1 MARTFPSRARS
12 PRPPRPPRPPRSSP
26 FARRAWAVRLAL
38 AWLALLGAAH
48 AAPPPAA
55 GDDGDGD
62 GQEPTE
68 PAKPPPQRA
77 RVRVPERDGMLL
89 IPGGRFP
96 MGTNNPKTPNE
107 RPQRVVT
114 VGAFWLDRT
123 EVTVGAYRACV
134 DAKRC
139 ERPQRRS
146 ATCTYDLG
154 DPELPVSCVR
164 WSDADTYC
172 KSVNKR
178 LPAEAEWEFAAR
190 GPEGWGYPWGTRYP
204 DCKLANTL
212 LRENSGRT
220 CHTRPWPVGSAPANA
235 SKYGVLDLSGNV
247 QEWTADWYTE
257 RLGSLAPLSG
267 ASHTLRGGGWLSTP
281 NQSRAAARDWASALE
296 AGPNVGFR
304 CARDAQRPAPPAR
317 PGSAGK
323 PPASRKEH

>member
-1 MARTFPSRARS
+1 MAPPAPSHALPPRAARAPWRSRALV
-12 PRPPRPPRPPRSSP
+12 
-26 FARRAWAVRLAL
+26 ARVAV

-48 AAPPPAA
+48 AAPPAVA
-55 GDDGDGD
+55 GDDPEGEAP
-62 GQEPTE
+62 EPAAK
-68 PAKPPPQRA
+68 AKPPPMR

-96 MGTNNPKTPNE
+96 MGTNNPKAPNE

-164 WSDADTYC
+164 WSDADAFC
-172 KSVNKR
+172 KSVHKR

-190 GPEGWGYPWGTRYP
+190 GPEGAGYPWGSRFP

-212 LRENSGRT
+212 VRESSGRT
-220 CHTRPWPVGSAPANA
+220 CHPRPWRVGSVPANA

-257 RLGSLAPLSG
+257 RLGSLAPLAG

-281 NQSRAAARDWASALE
+281 GQSRAAARDWASVLE
-296 AGPNVGFR
+296 AGPNVGLR
-304 CARDAQRPAPPAR
+304 CARDAERPAPA
-317 PGSAGK
+317 K
-323 PPASRKEH
+323 PPPAPKRAR